1 MKKINK
7 VLEIISEKLKSVDY
21 AFIGS
26 VNLYIQGLKIKPR
39 DIDILTTPEIIKEI
53 DEILKEYL
61 TKEIYFDESEGRNSF
76 RSFYEIDGM
85 EIEVLGNVNNISRKP
100 DSLKD
105 KIYIEFDKIKLPCMP
120 LNNEL
125 DMYEKIDRKEKVEM
139 IKKFYE
145 KEKVADLLTHQ
156 KDKEFFLQIKN
167 KI

>member
-1 MKKINK
+1 MENEMEKINK
-7 VLEIISEKLKSVDY
+7 VLKIISEKLKSVDY

-26 VNLYIQGLKIKPR
+26 VNLYIQGLKIEPR

-53 DEILKEYL
+53 DEILKEYR
-61 TKEIYFDESEGRNSF
+61 TKEIYFDKSEGRNSF

-120 LNNEL
+120 LNDEL
-125 DMYEKIDRKEKVEM
+125 NVYEKIGRKEKVEM
-139 IKKFYE
+139 IKKFLE
-145 KEKVADLLTHQ
+145 AKK
-156 KDKEFFLQIKN
+156 
-167 KI
+167 